1 MIPVQF
7 RPYHPDDFAQ
17 LYAIELECFEPPLR
31 FPRTYLRELL
41 SSSDSASWVAEDNG
55 RIAGFAIVD
64 FTIEA
69 EGTVG
74 YIETIEVAPAHR
86 RQGIG
91 AELLQLIETSA
102 RAAQATAIWLHVDA
116 QNDGA
121 IRIYTAHGY
130 QRHGRRENYYARG
143 RAAEIYVKFLQDSAP
158 D

>member
-1 MIPVQF
+1 VQF

-17 LYAIELECFEPPLR
+17 LYAIELLCFEPPLR

-41 SSSDSASWVAEDNG
+41 SRSDSASWVAEDNG
-55 RIAGFAIVD
+55 MIAGFAIVD
-64 FTIEA
+64 FTTEA

-74 YIETIEVAPAHR
+74 YIETIEVAPSHR

-102 RAAQATAIWLHVDA
+102 RAAQATAIWLHVDT
-116 QNDGA
+116 QNDAA
-121 IRIYTAHGY
+121 IRIYAAHGY
-130 QRHGRRENYYARG
+130 RRHGRRENYYARG
-143 RAAEIYVKFLQDSAP
+143 RAAEIYVKFLNASAP